1 MAQPTL
7 KERVAALERQMAE
20 LRKADEHLAHA
31 KDWRRTI
38 GMFDGDEVMKRI
50 LDGALKYRE
59 QNRKQSR
66 RKPAARR
73 AKP

>member
-1 MAQPTL
+1 MPQPTL
-7 KERVAALERQMAE
+7 EKRVAELERQMAE
-20 LRKADEHLAHA
+20 LRQTEPSTSRA

-50 LDGALKYRE
+50 LDEALKYRE
-59 QNRKQSR
+59 QNRKEAR

-73 AKP
+73 PKA

>member
-1 MAQPTL
+1 
-7 KERVAALERQMAE
+7 
-20 LRKADEHLAHA
+20 
-31 KDWRRTI
+31 
-38 GMFDGDEVMKRI
+38 MFDGDEVMKRI

>member
-1 MAQPTL
+1 MKQLTL
-7 KERVAALERQMAE
+7 EQRVAALERQMAE
-20 LRKADEHLAHA
+20 LRNTESPVVRA

-50 LDGALKYRE
+50 LDEALKYRE
-59 QNRKQSR
+59 QNRKEAR

-73 AKP
+73 TKS